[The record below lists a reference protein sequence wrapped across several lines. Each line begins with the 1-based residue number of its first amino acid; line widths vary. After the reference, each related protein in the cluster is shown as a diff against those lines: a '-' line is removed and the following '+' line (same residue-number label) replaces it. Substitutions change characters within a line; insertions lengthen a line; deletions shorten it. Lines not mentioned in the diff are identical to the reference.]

1 MKNDYV
7 VWSERGDQHAHRYL
21 LKAGE
26 VSGSVPRL
34 QTHTA
39 SERNYN
45 PIPPDPSHTWSS
57 GRYKEAVPPEWRWKH
72 FVP

>member
-1 MKNDYV
+1 MKNDYA

-39 SERNYN
+39 SERIVTKNTVLHYEGEV
-45 PIPPDPSHTWSS
+45 SESVLRLLTHTASE
-57 GRYKEAVPPEWRWKH
+57 RN
-72 FVP
+72 F